1 MLCCHSIMYVCEF
14 RLAMSY
20 QSILTIL
27 FYFMLYL
34 HRYSYLEELCEWCF
48 SVLKIVR
55 CRLVKWS
62 RAMIFA
68 CCSTTIFNPI
78 RNLCNYCTRSTLIGS
93 KQSRR
98 ISYVTCYCIDG
109 NVNWFIQTDY
119 EIPNRNRHGNDSLLK

>member
-1 MLCCHSIMYVCEF
+1 MYQDGNYLYPGQYSQTITDRMILPLGREHYSWKAGPGEVMTVENKQKMV
-14 RLAMSY
+14 LY
-20 QSILTIL
+20 QSILTTL
-27 FYFMLYL
+27 FYSRLYL

-78 RNLCNYCTRSTLIGS
+78 RNLCNYCTRSTLIAS
-93 KQSRR
+93 KQSR
-98 ISYVTCYCIDG
+98 
-109 NVNWFIQTDY
+109 
-119 EIPNRNRHGNDSLLK
+119 